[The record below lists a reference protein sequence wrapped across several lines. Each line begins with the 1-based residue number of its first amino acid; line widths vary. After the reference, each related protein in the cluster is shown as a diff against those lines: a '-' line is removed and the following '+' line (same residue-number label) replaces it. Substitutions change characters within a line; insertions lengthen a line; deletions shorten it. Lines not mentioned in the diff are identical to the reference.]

1 MILSGLI
8 SKGCQSFES
17 PMCLVTGLTKVDD
30 ITIMQLCNS
39 LQGRFQ
45 DFFASSHGDLVSDQV
60 QEVIFQIFIY
70 EYSLVWDFIQRS
82 SYVGCLRQSG
92 SNVLIESRINI
103 HGYVFQYELILARSA
118 IVLADPRGPPRGEVA
133 RTTPTKRDLNA
144 VFPVS
149 TS

>member
-1 MILSGLI
+1 
-8 SKGCQSFES
+8 
-17 PMCLVTGLTKVDD
+17 MCLVTGLTKVDD

-60 QEVIFQIFIY
+60 QEVIYQGR
-70 EYSLVWDFIQRS
+70 LVAPHGATEIALLLAHLEN
-82 SYVGCLRQSG
+82 SYAGCLRQSG

-133 RTTPTKRDLNA
+133 RTTPTKRDRNV